1 MVSKTGSAGKLY
13 KVDPV
18 TYALVDTDS
27 IFLTEDLLDV
37 QVAASST
44 NVFVGAT
51 ASVGSELKLGVY
63 DINGAI
69 QDEFDMDDTGN
80 VDNTT
85 DTIDYFNT
93 SDISSFRILPYGTEA
108 RLFAVSKGTTASNYK
123 LYMARLR
130 AVSTIWTLSCGDC
143 QTVSES
149 SANFDLSKYVS
160 IGVAPIRD
168 NLFPAYRLSS
178 DGSVPNQG
186 IKDVAFVSYGRTD
199 IASATTCDPAIGVFN
214 VEGEAINSTTIFGG
228 TNPNEDAGL
237 FRPPFVKN

>member
-1 MVSKTGSAGKLY
+1 
-13 KVDPV
+13 
-18 TYALVDTDS
+18 
-27 IFLTEDLLDV
+27 V

-51 ASVGSELKLGVY
+51 ASVGSELRLGVY
-63 DINGAI
+63 DINGAL
-69 QDEFDMDDTGN
+69 QDEFDMDGN
-80 VDNTT
+80 VDGNTG
-85 DTIDYFNT
+85 DYFNT

-108 RLFAVSKGTTASNYK
+108 RLFAVSKGTTLTNYK

-130 AVSTIWTLSCGDC
+130 AVSSIWTLSCGDC

-149 SANFDLSKYVS
+149 SADFDLSKYVS

-186 IKDVAFVSYGRTD
+186 IKDVAFVSFGRTD